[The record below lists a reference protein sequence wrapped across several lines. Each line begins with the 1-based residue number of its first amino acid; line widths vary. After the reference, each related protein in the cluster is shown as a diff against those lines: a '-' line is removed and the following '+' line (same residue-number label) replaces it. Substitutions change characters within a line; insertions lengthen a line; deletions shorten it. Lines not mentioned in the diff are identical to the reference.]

1 MNQENSKEKLLMMN
15 EQLKEE
21 IRKHQETTRQLQ
33 EKQQFLTNIM
43 TNAPIVIWSIDLEG
57 KFTYTQYSGPGS
69 LPDSERI
76 GKSALEIYKGTEVE
90 NFIRKV
96 LKEEISSDIL
106 QVNGIIY
113 DTRVSPLFNT
123 EGNKT
128 GYMGVSMDITDRIKT
143 EKELEKFRLVL
154 DQAPGAVYI
163 MDKNWNFEYINPWFT
178 RISGYKPEELL
189 NKNISET
196 LYKNYDKIPASRSE
210 ISKSLLEGKPWQGEL
225 HTINKDGSRYWANTI
240 ASPYKNQLGEI
251 DGYII
256 IQQDITE
263 KKKIETELAEKENLY
278 RTLIEKSLDGV
289 SISQDGKIIM
299 ANQAF
304 CDMFGYTID
313 EMLEKEPSSLI
324 AEKDRERVLDLH
336 YKRMRGELKTN
347 SYLASMIHKNGNE
360 IIVDI
365 NAATVIMSGR
375 NASFVTMRDI
385 TEKNRIQKALQ
396 ESEIKY
402 KTLVDNSQDGILII
416 RNNQVLFANNT
427 ICRMLKTTSQQLS
440 AFPATDIVHPDDRK
454 KAQEMSALREKGE
467 SRTMLDNYRLKVTT
481 GEYIETESFST
492 VIDYEGS
499 PASFITIHDITEKNR
514 MQEKIV
520 KSEQKYRTLI
530 DKATDGIIIT
540 QHGFLKFVNEAF
552 CKLTQYSENELID
565 KPYRDFVVSED
576 HNKMNSYHSRRMKG
590 EDFQV
595 MYRSKI
601 FKKDGSILE
610 VELNARTSEYNGEPA
625 AFIIM
630 RDITNRLRMEEALA
644 KSEQKYRQLA
654 EMLPQTIYE
663 LDLQGNI
670 TYLNQ
675 TGFRKF
681 GITKYDLGIS
691 AFSFIVPEEHERM
704 RINMMK
710 SLKEGYSTPGNS
722 YTAISKNGKK
732 FPVMIFASPQYA
744 GDKITG
750 TCGIILDMSEHEAME
765 KALRESELK
774 YRELTELLPQTV
786 YELDAKGNIVYFNQT
801 GYKQFGL
808 TTDDIGKSSF
818 QFIHPSFHGQ
828 MRENMKRTLTHKVN
842 SYGNRYIAMRKNGE
856 TFPAMTFAA
865 PVVNENEVVG
875 IRGLILDIS
884 EHEAMENALRESEK
898 KYRELA
904 EMLPQ
909 TVYEHDLNGKLTYLN
924 QAGKKTFGI
933 QSIESGIS
941 AHDLVVTEDIEKMV
955 TNMQKSYSEKTS
967 SQGNI
972 YSAIRSNGEKFPVMI
987 FATPMFSE
995 GKITGTRGIVID
1007 MTENVKME
1015 NALRESEKKYRTL
1028 IDKATDGILIT
1039 QDGVFRFVNPAFCE
1053 MMQYSE
1059 AELIEK
1065 PFIDVVDK
1073 NHHQEMI
1080 ENHKRRM
1087 TGESFPAIYRAKL
1100 YRKDGKSIVVELNS
1114 RTTDYNGK
1122 PASFVITRDIT
1133 DRIQTEEEL
1142 LKAKEELEQL
1152 NQNLEN
1158 RVQESTLKLTEANTQ
1173 LIRLQKENLQS
1184 QFEVLR
1190 QQVNPHFLFNS
1201 LNVLTSLIKLEPDL
1215 AEQFTE
1221 HLSKVYRYVLENKD
1235 NDLVSLQTELDFL
1248 DAYIFLL
1255 NIRFMDKIIV
1265 KVDISEKKRECLILP
1280 LALQLLIENAI
1291 KHNSMS
1297 KKNPLK
1303 IEIFIATDNV
1313 LHVENNLQERE
1324 SHMISTG
1331 VGLRNIAHRYH
1342 LLDMPEPEFVKTETK
1357 FIARVPLKCQGEGTT
1372 CKPPA

>member
-1 MNQENSKEKLLMMN
+1 MNQKNSKVKLLMIN

-96 LKEEISSDIL
+96 LKEEINSDIL

-113 DTRVSPLFNT
+113 DTRVSPLFDT

-240 ASPYKNQLGEI
+240 ASPYKNQQGEI

-299 ANQAF
+299 VNQAF

-365 NAATVIMSGR
+365 NAATVIMNGR
-375 NASFVTMRDI
+375 NASFVTMRDV

-427 ICRMLKTTSQQLS
+427 ICRMLKTTTEQLS
-440 AFPATDIVHPDDRK
+440 AFPATDIVHPDDRN
-454 KAQEMSALREKGE
+454 KAQQMSELREKGE
-467 SRTMLDNYRLKVTT
+467 SHTMLDNYRLKVVT

-492 VIDYEGS
+492 VIDYEGL

-520 KSEQKYRTLI
+520 KSEEKYRTLI

-565 KPYRDFVVSED
+565 KLYLDFVVSED
-576 HNKMNSYHSRRMKG
+576 HKKMNSYHSRRMAG

-601 FKKDGSILE
+601 LKKDGSILE

-670 TYLNQ
+670 TYFNQ
-675 TGFRKF
+675 TGYQKF

-704 RINMMK
+704 RMNMLK

-722 YTAISKNGKK
+722 YTAISKYGKK

-750 TCGIILDMSEHEAME
+750 TCGIILDM
-765 KALRESELK
+765 
-774 YRELTELLPQTV
+774 
-786 YELDAKGNIVYFNQT
+786 
-801 GYKQFGL
+801 
-808 TTDDIGKSSF
+808 
-818 QFIHPSFHGQ
+818 
-828 MRENMKRTLTHKVN
+828 
-842 SYGNRYIAMRKNGE
+842 
-856 TFPAMTFAA
+856 
-865 PVVNENEVVG
+865 
-875 IRGLILDIS
+875 S

-941 AHDLVVTEDIEKMV
+941 AHDLVVAEDIERMIN
-955 TNMQKSYSEKTS
+955 NMQKSYFEKTS

-1059 AELIEK
+1059 AELLEK

-1073 NHHQEMI
+1073 NHHQEML

-1100 YRKDGKSIVVELNS
+1100 YRKDGSSIIVELNS

-1133 DRIQTEEEL
+1133 DRLQTEEEL
-1142 LKAKEELEQL
+1142 LSAKKELEQL

-1303 IEIFIATDNV
+1303 IEIFIAIDNV

-1357 FIARVPLKCQGEGTT
+1357 FIARVPLKC
-1372 CKPPA
+1372 